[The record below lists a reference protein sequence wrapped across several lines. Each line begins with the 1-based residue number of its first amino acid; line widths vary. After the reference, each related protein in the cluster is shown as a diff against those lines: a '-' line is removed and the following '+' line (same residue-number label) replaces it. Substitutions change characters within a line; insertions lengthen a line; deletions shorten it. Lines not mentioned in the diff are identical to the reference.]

1 MGDQCP
7 PLEPITE
14 EEAALLV
21 EYGVKGPYDELLGF
35 PAASNCVFSNGRRD
49 IFLTGTGYDDN
60 NDGDSNPGIA
70 NARACQHVDSTW
82 PLECLLLHHTNLI
95 SFTTATPLWDGVN
108 GVLTDATKTVSCTS
122 SRNALSVEGSDVVV
136 GAAASASIEKEE
148 GVVEAKGASLTTNFN
163 QHEGSDAELL
173 ATIDEVLQ
181 EADKV
186 LAKRVRHVDP
196 MTEIYLLERQ
206 RGAEEEERRWS
217 PIHCDNTTCTAL
229 RRSDSDSEDEGEIK
243 DENGETDVKRLFA
256 YEFGPTAEEQLV
268 LREWDAVVL
277 QCEQQ
282 LEIALSN
289 PAGSEFAGAGGVDEM
304 NTAAEAFVL
313 PPLRVAEVH
322 DAVST
327 RVTTHLSWMSQ
338 KGKILE
344 SIAMMEAK
352 DSELQTAASQLL
364 EEARKERS
372 HPRRA
377 PHGQIEFEPFLTRV
391 NQLLPPNEME
401 VKLEAADLLS
411 LGGEVETASAA
422 SGDQTPVAAAK
433 GLSEMLAVEQI
444 QRRAQ
449 REGFRMRCETHE
461 AWCMQEEERKTAC
474 LLRWCEEETKRIQDE
489 MQRCLLEASNMFE
502 CLLVEECSAYQE
514 LSNLERQHTLES
526 KQRECFRL
534 QEVRSQRVCEL
545 LKEHASGR
553 HEIMAM
559 EEEAAM
565 KLTQEAE
572 ELSRELLR
580 CQEQEGTAH
589 VITTLQC
596 WNLAEWEDKYS
607 THEELTKEVALQ
619 TTAESWRRLQS
630 CVSIPT
636 SQADMSPLPVSN
648 VLRLRSLRREQ
659 TLRGKWIHECIQNI
673 SNATSALE
681 ECAHGLDE
689 KTVHPPRPGI
699 RLGNSV
705 PATLST
711 VQTDASHSAL
721 DNNVVCLNAKLAKQV
736 QPIIFG
742 GVKRN
747 LREAAQLCHTLSF
760 ALEQIASVDFASL
773 STLEVCTTGG
783 VGDGGEKHM
792 TPVAPL
798 VHELDL
804 GGNALPTLPLDDLLR
819 VFPSIRRLSLSDN
832 GLKNLT
838 CRTASMRGVSD
849 AQTHS
854 LAQASHL
861 LYLDVS
867 MNELKNV
874 EAIGKLFAYQLRS
887 LVLYSNHIDSLLP
900 LAPCTHLET
909 LEASRNRISSLSE
922 LQSFALLQTLD
933 LSENCLVTWDALTQH
948 VLLQNLYLSRNH
960 IGLLPKNLSL
970 SFLRQLFMN
979 ENQLETLPS
988 ECFRWLPFLSVLHL
1002 ENNKLRDV
1010 SGLAHCPRLTTV
1022 GLSFNQL
1029 QQVEDLSPLAACKK
1043 LQILYVSE
1051 NPFTS
1056 EKDDNSSEA
1065 LAKVRLTLIAWFP
1078 QLSELNNEEVSE
1090 EDHKIA
1096 LSVETMW
1103 ITPFSMARCLRRQVH
1118 ESALCDAWHWPCGS
1132 TVEDVQQTCG
1142 TMEFYSQY
1150 MDSKGVYAAMFAA
1163 LTSDLA
1169 LTTLQRE
1176 QEVLAT
1182 VRRRRH
1188 HDALHVEEA
1197 LERRMRESKR
1207 RLNPAVHRLSDE
1219 IDERNRREAKTT
1231 LRQHLKYLQTMPNIV
1246 ANAHVRSIL
1255 YHERMQAHQEAKAKV
1270 VICEWARLRLLGR
1283 QAKRELAALKAAY
1296 AESQRRRYEAAAR
1309 VIQPVWR
1316 GAALRSRFKR
1326 ILHDDA
1332 DDEEEFTHVSL
1343 DFVDDSKAT
1352 DGEDSVGAVLQRVLQ
1367 SHGALPNFPIQSSS
1381 LRVPNVE
1388 GVLDG
1393 YVPPRASSAVPNGM
1407 VPLTENDRRRPE
1419 SQPQGGTTLL
1429 SQQRVQPQR
1438 GEGVEESQ
1446 GPSSLS
1452 SPVRVDEGWGALV
1465 SSQISKRQKKMERVQ
1480 REHLRREFMKD
1491 PLKVKRALGGG

>member
-1 MGDQCP
+1 MSDQYP

-49 IFLTGTGYDDN
+49 IFLTGTGYGDN
-60 NDGDSNPGIA
+60 NDGDSNPDRA

-82 PLECLLLHHTNLI
+82 PLECLLLRHTNLI
-95 SFTTATPLWDGVN
+95 SFTTATPLWDGLN
-108 GVLTDATKTVSCTS
+108 GVLTDATKTLSFISPRDVV
-122 SRNALSVEGSDVVV
+122 SVEGPDVVG
-136 GAAASASIEKEE
+136 GAAAAASIEKEE
-148 GVVEAKGASLTTNFN
+148 GAVEAKDASLTTNLN
-163 QHEGSDAELL
+163 QHEGGDAELL

-186 LAKRVRHVDP
+186 LAKRVHHVDP
-196 MTEIYLLERQ
+196 MTEIYLLEKQ
-206 RGAEEEERRWS
+206 RGVEEEERCWS
-217 PIHCDNTTCTAL
+217 PIHCDSTTCTAL
-229 RRSDSDSEDEGEIK
+229 RGSDIDSEDEGELK
-243 DENGETDVKRLFA
+243 DENGETEVKHLFA

-268 LREWDAVVL
+268 LREWDDVVL

-289 PAGSEFAGAGGVDEM
+289 PAGSELAVAGGDDKM
-304 NTAAEAFVL
+304 SIAAEAFLL
-313 PPLRVAEVH
+313 PALRAAEVH

-327 RVTTHLSWMSQ
+327 RLPTHSSWVSQ
-338 KGKILE
+338 QGKILE

-352 DSELQTAASQLL
+352 DSELQTAASQQL
-364 EEARKERS
+364 EEARKERR
-372 HPRRA
+372 HPRRV

-401 VKLEAADLLS
+401 VKLETADLLS
-411 LGGEVETASAA
+411 FEGEVEMASAT
-422 SGDQTPVAAAK
+422 SGDQTPVAGAK
-433 GLSEMLAVEQI
+433 GPSQMLAVEQI

-461 AWCMQEEERKTAC
+461 AWCMQEEERKATC
-474 LLRWCEEETKRIQDE
+474 RLQWCEEEIKRIQDE
-489 MQRCLLEASNMFE
+489 MQRCLLEASNTFE
-502 CLLVEECSAYQE
+502 RLLVEERSAYQE
-514 LSNLERQHTLES
+514 LSHLERQHTLES
-526 KQRECFRL
+526 KQRECLRL
-534 QEVRSQRVCEL
+534 EEVRSQRVREL
-545 LKEHASGR
+545 LKEHAGGR
-553 HEIMAM
+553 HEIMTM
-559 EEEAAM
+559 EEEAAT

-596 WNLAEWEDKYS
+596 WNLAEWADKYG
-607 THEELTKEVALQ
+607 THEEMTNEVALQ

-630 CVSIPT
+630 YVSTPT
-636 SQADMSPLPVSN
+636 SRADMPPLPVGN
-648 VLRLRSLRREQ
+648 ALRLRSLRREHNV
-659 TLRGKWIHECIQNI
+659 RGKWIHECIQNI
-673 SNATSALE
+673 RNAASALE

-689 KTVHPPRPGI
+689 KTGHPPRPGI

-705 PATLST
+705 PANLST
-711 VQTDASHSAL
+711 VETDASHSAL
-721 DNNVVCLNAKLAKQV
+721 DNTAVCLDAKLAKQL
-736 QPIIFG
+736 QPIVFN

-747 LREAAQLCHTLSF
+747 VREAAQLCHTLSF

-792 TPVAPL
+792 TSVAPL

-819 VFPSIRRLSLSDN
+819 VFPSIRRLNLSDN

-838 CRTASMRGVSD
+838 CRAASMRGVSD
-849 AQTHS
+849 AHTHS

-861 LYLDVS
+861 FYLDVS

-900 LAPCTHLET
+900 LAPCGLLET

-922 LQSFALLQTLD
+922 LQPFALLQTLD

-960 IGLLPKNLSL
+960 IGLLPKKLSL

-1002 ENNKLRDV
+1002 ENNKLRDI
-1010 SGLAHCPRLTTV
+1010 SGLAHCLRLTTV
-1022 GLSFNQL
+1022 GLAFNQL

-1043 LQILYVSE
+1043 LQILSVSE

-1056 EKDDNSSEA
+1056 KKDDNSSVA
-1065 LAKVRLTLIAWFP
+1065 SAKVRLTLIAWFP
-1078 QLSELNNEEVSE
+1078 QLSELNNEEVSD
-1090 EDHKIA
+1090 EDHRIA
-1096 LSVETMW
+1096 LSGETMW
-1103 ITPFSMARCLRRQVH
+1103 ITPFSMVRCLRRQVH
-1118 ESALCDAWHWPCGS
+1118 ESAVCDAWHWPCGL
-1132 TVEDVQQTCG
+1132 TVEDVQQTCC
-1142 TMEFYSQY
+1142 TMEFYSQH

-1169 LTTLQRE
+1169 LTTLQKE
-1176 QEVLAT
+1176 QEVRAT

-1207 RLNPAVHRLSDE
+1207 RLNPAVHRLSDKV
-1219 IDERNRREAKTT
+1219 DERNRREARAT
-1231 LRQHLKYLQTMPNIV
+1231 LRQHLTYLQTMPNVV
-1246 ANAHVRSIL
+1246 ANVHVRSVL

-1270 VICEWARLRLLGR
+1270 IICEWARLRLLGR
-1283 QAKRELAALKAAY
+1283 QAKRELAALKAAAY
-1296 AESQRRRYEAAAR
+1296 AESRRRYEAAAR

-1352 DGEDSVGAVLQRVLQ
+1352 GEEDGVGAVLQRVLQ
-1367 SHGALPNFPIQSSS
+1367 SHGALPNFSIQSYSA
-1381 LRVPNVE
+1381 RVPNVE

-1393 YVPPRASSAVPNGM
+1393 YLLPRASSAVPNGT
-1407 VPLTENDRRRPE
+1407 VPLTEKDRRRPE

-1429 SQQRVQPQR
+1429 SQQRVQPQQE
-1438 GEGVEESQ
+1438 EGMGQSQ
-1446 GPSSLS
+1446 PPSSRLS
-1452 SPVRVDEGWGALV
+1452 SARVDEGWGAMV
-1465 SSQISKRQKKMERVQ
+1465 SSQIWKRQKKMERLQ

-1491 PLKVKRALGGG
+1491 PLKAKRALGGG